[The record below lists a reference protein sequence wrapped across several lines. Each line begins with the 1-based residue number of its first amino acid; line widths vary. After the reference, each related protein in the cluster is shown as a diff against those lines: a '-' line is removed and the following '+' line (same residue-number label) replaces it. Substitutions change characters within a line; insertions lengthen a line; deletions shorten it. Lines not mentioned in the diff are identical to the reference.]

1 MAACQSGA
9 IWKDDLG
16 IVRINRVKCV
26 GCKSCN
32 YACPLSVP
40 VFDELRRVSGKC
52 DLCDGDPECVKF
64 CSSGALRAYPKDTA
78 LELRSKI
85 YG

>member
-1 MAACQSGA
+1 GA
-9 IWKDDLG
+9 IWKDEAG
-16 IVRINRVKCV
+16 IVRINRLKCI

-32 YACPLSVP
+32 YACPLSAP
-40 VFDELRRVSGKC
+40 IFIEELRASSKC

-64 CSSGALRAYPKDTA
+64 CSSGALRAYPREEA
-78 LELRSKI
+78 LNLRSKI